1 MKKTSNIILILII
14 MAIVGFIILKN
25 IKIFNPASEVKTEH
39 AFLTNIEQKLII
51 PGNLFPLTEIAIKS
65 PISGILNKTFVKI
78 EDKIK
83 IGDKIVQIKLVP
95 DPSKLEY
102 AKNNLNSAKIRFD
115 YQQKILNRNK
125 ELFQKGVIAAA
136 EFEEYQKGFYLSKE
150 QFLSA
155 KNQLTLIQKG
165 FVKNSDISNI
175 VKSTA
180 TGTVIDLPVNEGS
193 SVIERNNFDNGTTL
207 AIVARLDTFVFRGM
221 VNETDMI
228 HLRQGMK
235 LLLDINAYKNQVREA
250 VLYKISSKGKNEQGV
265 MKYNIEARFKLSGD
279 SLVIRSGYSAN
290 AEIILQ
296 KKENILAIKEKYL
309 QFQNDS
315 AFVTILGNNGK
326 ERKQFLK
333 TGLSDGINIEI
344 LKGLDENEKFIIND
358 K

>member
-14 MAIVGFIILKN
+14 MAIIGFILLKN
-25 IKIFNPASEVKTEH
+25 IKSFNSTSEIKTEH
-39 AFLTNIEQKLII
+39 AFLTNIELKRVIA
-51 PGNLFPLTEIAIKS
+51 GNLFPLTEIAIKS
-65 PISGILNKTFVKI
+65 PISGILDKTFVKI
-78 EDKIK
+78 GDKIE
-83 IGDKIVQIKLVP
+83 IGNKIVQIKLVP

-102 AKNNLNSAKIRFD
+102 AKSNLNSAKIRFNN
-115 YQQKILNRNK
+115 QQKIFNRNK
-125 ELFQKGVIAAA
+125 KLFKKEVIAKA
-136 EFEEYQKGFYLSKE
+136 EFEEYQKAFYLSKE
-150 QFLSA
+150 QYLSA

-165 FVKNSDISNI
+165 FVENSDISNI

-180 TGTVIDLPVNEGS
+180 SGTIIDLPLNKGS

-207 AIVARLDTFVFRGM
+207 AVVARLDTFVFRGM

-235 LLLDINAYKNQVREA
+235 LSLNINAYKNQVKEA
-250 VLYKISSKGKNEQGV
+250 ILYKISSKGKNEQGV

-315 AFVTILGNNGK
+315 AYVTILGNDDK
-326 ERKQFLK
+326 EEKCFLK

-344 LKGLDENEKFIIND
+344 MEGLDKNSKFIIND